1 MSYTDFLIEHI
12 ALIAGIIIILPI
24 IIVLIMTFVKLSQM
38 KTANPDD
45 YAANY
50 IDAGSFRLTE
60 SRDVFLYSNLS
71 KTPRPKPQNKN

>member
-1 MSYTDFLIEHI
+1 MSYTDFLLENIG
-12 ALIAGIIIILPI
+12 LIAGIIIILPI

-50 IDAGSFRLTE
+50 IDKGSFRLTE

>member
-1 MSYTDFLIEHI
+1 MSYTDFLLENIG
-12 ALIAGIIIILPI
+12 LIAGIIIILPI

-50 IDAGSFRLTE
+50 IDKGSFRLTE

-71 KTPRPKPQNKN
+71 KTPRPKPQNKH